1 MKRLTT
7 ADIAADLG
15 VVKRDI
21 EICKTK
27 LADINI
33 VKKDIE
39 IIKHRQTEMADNLR
53 QIKKTL
59 MDPDDGAI
67 ARVNKNTSFRKNTT
81 RALWTIYGV
90 LIGILAKVFFW
101 N

>member
-1 MKRLTT
+1 MARLTN
-7 ADIAADLG
+7 ADLS

-21 EICKTK
+21 EICKSK
-27 LADINI
+27 LTDID
-33 VKKDIE
+33 VVHKDIE
-39 IIKHRQTEMADNLR
+39 IIKTRQTEMCENLR

-67 ARVNKNTSFRKNTT
+67 ARVNKNTAFRKNTT
-81 RALWTIYGV
+81 KALWTIYGV

>member
-1 MKRLTT
+1 MARLTN
-7 ADIAADLG
+7 ADIVADLG

-21 EICKTK
+21 EICKSK
-27 LADINI
+27 LADIDI
-33 VKKDIE
+33 VHKDIE
-39 IIKHRQTEMADNLR
+39 IIKNRQSEMCDNIR

-81 RALWTIYGV
+81 KALWTIYGV
-90 LIGILAKVFFW
+90 LIGILTKVFFW

>member
-1 MKRLTT
+1 MGRLTN
-7 ADIAADLG
+7 ADIVADLG
-15 VVKRDI
+15 VVKKDI
-21 EICKTK
+21 EICKSK
-27 LADINI
+27 LADINV

-39 IIKHRQTEMADNLR
+39 IIKHRQTEMCENLR

-81 RALWTIYGV
+81 KALWTIYGV
-90 LIGILAKVFFW
+90 LIGLLAKVFFW